1 MIFGNIKNFESA
13 KAIFSPTL
21 LKAYN
26 YIKENDFKQMEAGVY
41 EIDGKNIYAQVFDVD
56 TKEKSDARP
65 EVHREYID
73 LQFSV
78 CGNEIIGYAVDT
90 GNNKISESL
99 LEERDIIFYEGCEN
113 EFELEMNEGDFAVFF
128 PTDVHRPACKNG
140 TTKNIRKVVVKVKI
154 SSL

>member
-1 MIFGNIKNFESA
+1 MIFGNIKNFDSS
-13 KAIFSPTL
+13 KTIFSPML
-21 LKAYN
+21 LKALN
-26 YIKENDFKQMEAGVY
+26 YVKENDFMKMETGVY
-41 EIDGKNIYAQVFDVD
+41 EIEGKDLYAQVFDID
-56 TKEKSDARP
+56 TKDKSETRP

-90 GNNKISESL
+90 DNNKISESL
-99 LEERDIIFYEGCEN
+99 LEERDIIFYEACEN
-113 EFELEMNEGDFAVFF
+113 EFELEMNKGDFAVFF

-140 TTKNIRKVVVKVKI
+140 TSKNIRKVVVKVKI